1 MSGFVIIETKGLTK
15 QFGNFKAVDGISFGV
30 SEGEIFG
37 LLGPNGAGKTTTIKM
52 LITLLAPTSGEAS
65 IAGADIKDNK
75 RKVRENIGVVFQ
87 DPSLDDELTGR
98 ENLQF
103 HAILYRVD
111 KSKRDGKI
119 QEMLKLVELEDK
131 ADILVK
137 NYSGGMKRRLEIG
150 RGLLHEPKVLFLDEP
165 TIGLDTQT
173 RRHMWEYIERLNKQH
188 GTTIILTTHYIEE
201 ADYLC
206 DRVAFVDHGK
216 IVALDTPDTLKKKM
230 GGDIIAL
237 KVKGSPNVAIRK
249 FNQISWIK
257 AAAIHDDL
265 INLTV
270 ENGDL
275 RLPEIVIFAQK
286 HGIAIISTDI
296 RKPSLE
302 DVFIKYTGKTIRDEE
317 GNWKDAMR
325 LRHAAWSGGRR

>member
-1 MSGFVIIETKGLTK
+1 MPTMIAVNNLTK
-15 QFGNFKAVDGISFGV
+15 AFGTFKAVDKVSFSV
-30 SEGEIFG
+30 NEGEIFG

-52 LITLLAPTSGEAS
+52 LITLLTPTSGDAMV
-65 IAGADIKDNK
+65 ADGDIRKDK

-98 ENLQF
+98 ENLEF

-111 KSKRDGKI
+111 KDQREKKI
-119 QEMLKLVELEDK
+119 KSMLKLVELEDK

-150 RGLLHEPKVLFLDEP
+150 RGLLHAPKVMFLDEP
-165 TIGLDTQT
+165 TLGLDTQT
-173 RRHMWEYIERLNKQH
+173 RRHIWEYIERLNREH

-201 ADYLC
+201 ADFLC
-206 DRVAFVDHGK
+206 GRVAFVDNGR

-237 KVKGSPNVAIRK
+237 RVKGDQTGAIRK
-249 FNQISWIK
+249 FKRVDWVRAVSVRG
-257 AAAIHDDL
+257 DL

-270 ENGDL
+270 ENGD
-275 RLPEIVIFAQK
+275 RRIPEVVMFAQR
-286 HGIAIISTDI
+286 HGIEISSADL

-302 DVFIKYTGKTIRDEE
+302 DVFIKYTGKNIREEE
-317 GNWKDAMR
+317 GSWQDRMR
-325 LRHAAWSGGRR
+325 LRHAAWGGGRR